1 MSLISSAF
9 DVNVTYIVNDGFK
22 DFRSFLIV
30 SDNPDHV
37 DVQVNVDNY
46 WNCKFYNHN
55 FQSKSESNSNSFKV
69 EILFWVF
76 SLMSYHIYL
85 KHTPELRIKMF

>member
-1 MSLISSAF
+1 MFLASNMSLISSAF

-46 WNCKFYNHN
+46 
-55 FQSKSESNSNSFKV
+55 
-69 EILFWVF
+69 
-76 SLMSYHIYL
+76 
-85 KHTPELRIKMF
+85 